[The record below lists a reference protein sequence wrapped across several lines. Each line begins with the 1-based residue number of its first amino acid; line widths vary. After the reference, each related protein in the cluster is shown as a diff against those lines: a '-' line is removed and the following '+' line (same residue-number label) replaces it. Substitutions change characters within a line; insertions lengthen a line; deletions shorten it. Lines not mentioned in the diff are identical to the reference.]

1 MYYDRNGIVWRHG
14 NPIMLQIDLSEFPV
28 LTTARLVL
36 REVRV
41 EDAADLF
48 VLRSDPRVMEHL
60 GRPRA
65 TSLQDAHDLIARIIH
80 DRNEND
86 GITWAIAV
94 KGNDRMI
101 GTIGFYRLLKEHF
114 RAEVGYL
121 LHPDHWRKGI
131 MGEALDAAVACGF
144 DRLKFHS
151 IEAVTDPANTAS
163 NALLA
168 KHGFIREGLFRENYF
183 WNGKFY
189 DSAVWSRL
197 ALSQ

>member
-1 MYYDRNGIVWRHG
+1 
-14 NPIMLQIDLSEFPV
+14 MLQIDLRTFPV

-36 REVRV
+36 REVHSD
-41 EDAADLF
+41 DASDLF
-48 VLRSDPRVMEHL
+48 ALRSDQRVMEHL

-65 TSLQDAHDLIARIIH
+65 TTLQDAHDLIARILH

-86 GITWAIAV
+86 GITWAITQ
-94 KGNDRMI
+94 KGDDRMI
-101 GTIGFYRLLKEHF
+101 GTIGFYRLMKEHF
-114 RAEVGYL
+114 RAEIGYL

-131 MGEALDAAVACGF
+131 MGEAIDAAVACGF

-163 NALLA
+163 NRLLE
-168 KHGFIREGLFRENYF
+168 KHGFVREGLFRENYF

-189 DSAVWSRL
+189 DSAVWSK
-197 ALSQ
+197 LSG

>member
-36 REVRV
+36 REVRA

-144 DRLKFHS
+144 DRVNFHS
-151 IEAVTDPANTAS
+151 IEA
-163 NALLA
+163 
-168 KHGFIREGLFRENYF
+168 
-183 WNGKFY
+183 
-189 DSAVWSRL
+189 
-197 ALSQ
+197 